1 MQDLTIATPSYRP
14 AAPEPAPGPAAA
26 PPQVPASAPDL
37 ALALAALANTNE
49 GMRHRAHDCKLD
61 HISDLTRLLGVQLAR
76 VRSGALALSA
86 ARIASLQLAS
96 ALMADL
102 LDAQFDA
109 QASTAAAHERV
120 RALLV
125 SAAQVV
131 PEDAAIAR
139 PLPARHG
146 IYLSVNT
153 KFTIAVAGGLAW
165 MILSTILAQP
175 WLASLSHTIGA
186 VPATF
191 AICGIAIVPGFM
203 NAFLLIG
210 LGMDRRPEH
219 APLNHYPA
227 ISILI
232 AAYNEAGSIEE
243 TVRSIALQC
252 YPGKLDVIVV
262 DDGST
267 DRTPGLVEAML
278 GQFPWLT
285 LLRMPKNGGKAKA
298 LNHALQF
305 VKASLVVTVDADSYL
320 YHDALQNIVQRYFED
335 PRNTRAVAGTVLVR
349 NSRTSWITKAQEWD
363 YFHGISAI
371 KRVQSLFQGTLVAQ
385 GAFSLYDR
393 ATLADVGGWPDCVG
407 EDIVLTW
414 AILKRGYRI
423 GHSEEAY
430 LFTNAPATLL
440 QFVRQRQRWSRGM
453 IEGFKKHPDIM
464 GKAQLST
471 FFVYWNLL
479 FPLLDLAFTICFI
492 PGIIFAF
499 FGRYDIVGPMTLAL
513 LPMGFAMNYMMYS
526 IGNKSF
532 KHKHLRVRRNLPGF
546 FIYTLLYSLI
556 MQPACLLGYASELL
570 GTKKTWGTK

>member
-1 MQDLTIATPSYRP
+1 MKELTIERTSYQPPVARQE
-14 AAPEPAPGPAAA
+14 AAPAPVART
-26 PPQVPASAPDL
+26 ASAPDL
-37 ALALAALANTNE
+37 ELALAALANTNE
-49 GMRHRAHDCKLD
+49 GMRHRAHDCRLD
-61 HISDLTRLLGVQLAR
+61 EVSDLTRLLGAQLAR
-76 VRSGALALSA
+76 VRSGSLALSA
-86 ARIASLQLAS
+86 ARIDGLQLAS
-96 ALMADL
+96 SLIARL
-102 LDAQFDA
+102 LDAQFDGHA
-109 QASTAAAHERV
+109 IAAPAVERIRV
-120 RALLV
+120 LLEA
-125 SAAQVV
+125 AAQVV
-131 PEDAAIAR
+131 PEDAAVPPRAAAKR
-139 PLPARHG
+139 GL
-146 IYLSVNT
+146 YLSVNT
-153 KFTIAVAGGLAW
+153 KFSIAIVGGLAW

-175 WLASLSHTIGA
+175 WLESLSNTIGVFA
-186 VPATF
+186 ATF

-232 AAYNEAGSIEE
+232 AAYNEAESIEE
-243 TVRSIALQC
+243 TVRSIALQR

-262 DDGST
+262 DDGSG
-267 DRTPGLVEAML
+267 DGTPALVEAML
-278 GQFPWLT
+278 GEFPWLT

-320 YHDALQNIVQRYFED
+320 YRDALQNIVQRYFED
-335 PRNTRAVAGTVLVR
+335 PSNTRAVAGTVLVR

-385 GAFSLYDR
+385 GAFSVYDR

-430 LFTNAPATLL
+430 LFTNAPATLM

-479 FPLLDLAFTICFI
+479 FPFLDLAFTICFI

-499 FGRYDIVGPMTLAL
+499 FGHYDIVGPMTLAL

-532 KHKHLRVRRNLPGF
+532 KHKDLKVRRNLPGF

>member
-1 MQDLTIATPSYRP
+1 MKHLITVAAGFVP
-14 AAPEPAPGPAAA
+14 AGTG
-26 PPQVPASAPDL
+26 PASAAPARAKALPEL
-37 ALALAALANTNE
+37 ASALAALANTNE
-49 GMRHRAHDCKLD
+49 AMRHRAADCR
-61 HISDLTRLLGVQLAR
+61 LTQIEALCELLARQLAR
-76 VRSGALALSA
+76 IGAGALALNVE
-86 ARIASLQLAS
+86 RIRGLELAS
-96 ALMADL
+96 AKLARQ
-102 LDAQFDA
+102 LDDHFEGRPASDA
-109 QASTAAAHERV
+109 ALGRIG
-120 RALLV
+120 ALLETV
-125 SAAQVV
+125 AQVA
-131 PEDAAIAR
+131 PHDGACA
-139 PLPARHG
+139 PLTREG
-146 IYLSVNT
+146 FYLSVNM
-153 KFTIAVAGGLAW
+153 KFACATLGGLAW

-175 WLASLSHTIGA
+175 WLQSLSASIGPLA
-186 VPATF
+186 ATF
-191 AICGIAIVPGFM
+191 AIAGIAIIPGFM

-210 LGMDRRPEH
+210 LVMDRRPAH

-243 TVRSIALQC
+243 TIRSIALQA

-262 DDGST
+262 DDGSS
-267 DRTPGLVEAML
+267 DGTPALVAAML
-278 GQFPWLT
+278 DEFGWLS
-285 LLRMPKNGGKAKA
+285 LVRMPKNGGKAKA
-298 LNHALQF
+298 LNHALPHA
-305 VKASLVVTVDADSYL
+305 KASLIVTVDADSYL
-320 YHDALQNIVQRYFED
+320 YRDALQNIVQRYFED

-385 GAFSLYDR
+385 GAFSVYDR
-393 ATLADVGGWPDCVG
+393 ATLAGVGGWPDCVG

-414 AILKRGYRI
+414 AILKQGFRI

-430 LFTNAPATLL
+430 LFTNAPASLK

-453 IEGFKKHPDIM
+453 IEGFKQHPDIM

-479 FPLLDLAFTICFI
+479 FPLLDLAFTLCFI
-492 PGIIFAF
+492 PGIILAL

-513 LPMGFAMNYMMYS
+513 LPMGFAMNYLMYS

-532 KHKHLRVRRNLPGF
+532 KHKDLKVRRNLPGF

-556 MQPACLLGYASELL
+556 MQPACLAGYASELL